1 MFSATDDPLICHD
14 HMDLDIMGSCRKGI
28 QKLFLIREGDQW
40 DFSSQPGEEPV
51 VIPPAIPEPVTFGIK
66 GSAGHDYEGY
76 IVDVPLSVFSDRR
89 LRDTHITGGEFR
101 EPFDF
106 VKPQLLVHGINRR
119 ENYPLSEGKGFRDL
133 CEGRNF

>member
-1 MFSATDDPLICHD
+1 MDDPSIRHD
-14 HMDLDIMGSCRKGI
+14 HMNPDIMRSCRKGI
-28 QKLFLIREGDQW
+28 HELLLICEGDQR
-40 DFSSQPGEEPV
+40 DFSSQPGEESV
-51 VIPPAIPEPVTFGIK
+51 VIPPAIAESVAFGIK
-66 GSAGHDYEGY
+66 GSAGHDYERY

-101 EPFDF
+101 EFFDF

-133 CEGRNF
+133 CEGRNL